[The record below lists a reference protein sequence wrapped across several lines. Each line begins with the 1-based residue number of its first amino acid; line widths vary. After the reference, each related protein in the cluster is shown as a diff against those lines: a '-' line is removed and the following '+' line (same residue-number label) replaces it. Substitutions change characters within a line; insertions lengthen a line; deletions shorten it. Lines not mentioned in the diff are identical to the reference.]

1 MKLVFSGLL
10 SVLAAAG
17 AIAQPPQPQPSTAP
31 AAPAPARAGAGALP
45 FLPTMQLSSS
55 AWHDNGS
62 IPVKYSQAGHD
73 VSPPLEWSHVPEGTE
88 SFVILVHDLD
98 VATSKGDNLVL
109 SWMVWNIPKTKSALP
124 EGLPEGG
131 EMGEG
136 MRQISDSGPYYR
148 GPAAPNS
155 DPPHHYA
162 FEIYALSAVLNV
174 PAVIGGSATPV
185 RTAVEEAMAGKV
197 LAKGVLI
204 GTFQRP

>member
-1 MKLVFSGLL
+1 M
-10 SVLAAAG
+10 
-17 AIAQPPQPQPSTAP
+17 
-31 AAPAPARAGAGALP
+31 
-45 FLPTMQLSSS
+45 SSS
-55 AWHDNGS
+55 AWRDGDS

-73 VSPPLEWSHVPEGTE
+73 VSPPLTWSHAPEGTE
-88 SFVILVHDLD
+88 SFVIRIHDLD
-98 VATSKGDNLVL
+98 AATEKGDDLVL
-109 SWMVWNIPKTKSALP
+109 SWLVWNIPKTKSALP
-124 EGLPEGG
+124 EGLAQGG
-131 EMGEG
+131 EMSEG

-162 FEIYALSAVLNV
+162 FEIYALNALLTV
-174 PAVIGGSATPV
+174 PAVMGNSATPV